1 MSQLASRSAPQLLPP
16 FWPVDD
22 QHGVGHVRLEG
33 EPPANAAEV
42 MPLLLK
48 LAAQSDA
55 MRSLQ
60 SAEGECL
67 SESAASVLRGEMAET
82 MRELADLI
90 DDESAEAV
98 RLRAKGLAGGIEH
111 REMTLEIARSG
122 PPPALEIVCGPLCTW
137 RMKTRIGLHSF
148 LAAARDEHQQK
159 LLDEL
164 DDSLEQA
171 LASVEAEI
179 GADGMSVPFKLPMN
193 VTNLLISAGEAAGH
207 PKHFAYFMPEDEWVD
222 GLPIEEQRTL
232 YMRNVHLARYSEITI
247 PLAETLLD
255 GTDARRPT
263 CRSSDTLMPWIR
275 GHDHGHNVVVPS
287 TCYDEWMETLGIEP
301 FMALQEAI
309 ADVYGF
315 LMTISE
321 PWLADHRRQ
330 PPRHVRHAHGRA
342 APLPAARAQVLR
354 RPRRRL
360 RRTQLPRRERL
371 RRDRRATGRIS
382 WNEEDFCRGM
392 AALASALTES
402 TVGAPDETGSEA
414 FLARYGW
421 PTETAAMRTF
431 DAMRE
436 ELTNVPTS
444 IAFYR
449 TSDVDTP
456 PAAGVP
462 VAAQPSPKRRQA
474 LDAGL
479 LDRHLQPLAQL
490 DLRFPAEQVAGAG
503 DVGAALLGIVGGQR
517 LEDDLRARLGH
528 LDHGFRQFQQGELVR
543 DCRC

>member
-1 MSQLASRSAPQLLPP
+1 MSSRSAPELLPP

-22 QHGVGHVRLEG
+22 QHGVGHVRLAG
-33 EPPANAAEV
+33 EPPTNPAEV

-60 SAEGECL
+60 SAEGESL

-90 DDESAEAV
+90 DDESAETV
-98 RLRAKGLAGGIEH
+98 RLRAKGLSGGMEH

-122 PPPALEIVCGPLCTW
+122 RQPALEVVCGPLCTW

-148 LAAARDEHQQK
+148 LAAARDEPQQK

-179 GADGMSVPFKLPMN
+179 GASGMSVPFKLPMN

-247 PLAETLLD
+247 PLAETLLRGPMRAAD
-255 GTDARRPT
+255 VPIA
-263 CRSSDTLMPWIR
+263 DTLMPWIR

-287 TCYDEWMETLGIEP
+287 TCYETWLEKLGIEP

-321 PWLADHRRQ
+321 PWLAITGVSRLDMSATHMAELL
-330 PPRHVRHAHGRA
+330 HY
-342 APLPAARAQVLR
+342 LR
-354 RPRRRL
+354 RGPKYYGDPGAAYVEL
-360 RRTQLPRRERL
+360 SFLAENGFVEI
-371 RRDRRATGRIS
+371 DEAGRIT

-431 DAMRE
+431 NAMRE

-449 TSDVDTP
+449 TSDV
-456 PAAGVP
+456 AAADEVP
-462 VAAQPSPKRRQA
+462 V
-474 LDAGL
+474 
-479 LDRHLQPLAQL
+479 
-490 DLRFPAEQVAGAG
+490 PA
-503 DVGAALLGIVGGQR
+503 
-517 LEDDLRARLGH
+517 
-528 LDHGFRQFQQGELVR
+528 
-543 DCRC
+543 

>member
-16 FWPVDD
+16 FWPIDD
-22 QHGVGHVRLEG
+22 QHGVGHVRLDG

-42 MPLLLK
+42 MPLLLQ

-60 SAEGECL
+60 SAEGEAL
-67 SESAASVLRGEMAET
+67 SENAASVLRGEMAER
-82 MRELADLI
+82 MRELADLL
-90 DDESAEAV
+90 DDDSAEAV

-111 REMTLEIARSG
+111 RDMTLEIARSG

-148 LAAARDEHQQK
+148 LAAARDERQQD
-159 LLDEL
+159 LLNEL

-179 GADGMSVPFKLPMN
+179 GVSGMSVPFKLPMN

-247 PLAETLLD
+247 PLAETLLK
-255 GTDARRPT
+255 GPMRAADAPT
-263 CRSSDTLMPWIR
+263 SDTLMPWIR

-301 FMALQEAI
+301 FMALQEAV

-315 LMTISE
+315 LMTISD
-321 PWLADHRRQ
+321 PWLGITGVSRLDMCATHMAELL
-330 PPRHVRHAHGRA
+330 HY
-342 APLPAARAQVLR
+342 LR
-354 RPRRRL
+354 RGPKYYGDPGAAYVEL
-360 RRTQLPRRERL
+360 SFLAENGFVEI
-371 RRDRRATGRIS
+371 DDAGRVT

-421 PTETAAMRTF
+421 PAETAAMRTF
-431 DAMRE
+431 EAMRT

-449 TSDVDTP
+449 TSDV
-456 PAAGVP
+456 AAADEVP
-462 VAAQPSPKRRQA
+462 V
-474 LDAGL
+474 
-479 LDRHLQPLAQL
+479 
-490 DLRFPAEQVAGAG
+490 PA
-503 DVGAALLGIVGGQR
+503 
-517 LEDDLRARLGH
+517 
-528 LDHGFRQFQQGELVR
+528 
-543 DCRC
+543 